1 MNLKWCCFCVAAASL
16 TVISVKA
23 VSGMITESIKGQLQL
38 IYPIFYVMLVIMVA
52 SCAFQIK
59 LVKVFSLSASLFFFF
74 FFPVSL
80 FFYCSNPLCVPQARS
95 NFCFPV
101 PEQTEENN
109 ILDMVTLYLQHTF
122 NIMMDEQTGTY
133 NQGYYI
139 PCNFLNLIFFSQQIS
154 QSGNENVWCHRGGS
168 HQLCVF
174 HCQRYCC
181 RYVMK
186 VSLFGFKAYSF
197 SDEMISQVI
206 FCVTNNAPILVIL
219 AKSDI
224 SYSVPSAVVY
234 KWLKTLSWATQLY
247 WGDMFLLNPTNIAQV
262 SHIISSKIN
271 MYYSAAQERTE
282 NYGSQ
287 L

>member
-1 MNLKWCCFCVAAASL
+1 MNLKWCCLCVAAASL

-59 LVKVFSLSASLFFFF
+59 LVKVFSLSASLLLSFFFF
-74 FFPVSL
+74 FSCQPL
-80 FFYCSNPLCVPQARS
+80 FYCSNPLCVPQARS

-168 HQLCVF
+168 YQLCVF

-186 VSLFGFKAYSF
+186 VSLFGFKACSF
-197 SDEMISQVI
+197 SDEMMSQVI
-206 FCVTNNAPILVIL
+206 LCVLLSLTSPLKPPNQHWSNTGNSCKVWYILFCALE
-219 AKSDI
+219 
-224 SYSVPSAVVY
+224 
-234 KWLKTLSWATQLY
+234 LSCWIQMIKNT
-247 WGDMFLLNPTNIAQV
+247 
-262 SHIISSKIN
+262 
-271 MYYSAAQERTE
+271 
-282 NYGSQ
+282 
-287 L
+287 

>member
-1 MNLKWCCFCVAAASL
+1 M
-16 TVISVKA
+16 
-23 VSGMITESIKGQLQL
+23 
-38 IYPIFYVMLVIMVA
+38 
-52 SCAFQIK
+52 
-59 LVKVFSLSASLFFFF
+59 
-74 FFPVSL
+74 
-80 FFYCSNPLCVPQARS
+80 PQARS

-168 HQLCVF
+168 YQLCVF

-186 VSLFGFKAYSF
+186 VSLFGFKACSF
-197 SDEMISQVI
+197 SDEMMSQVI
-206 FCVTNNAPILVIL
+206 LCVLLSLTYPLKPPNQHWSNTGNSCKVWYILFCALE
-219 AKSDI
+219 
-224 SYSVPSAVVY
+224 
-234 KWLKTLSWATQLY
+234 LSCWIQMIKNT
-247 WGDMFLLNPTNIAQV
+247 
-262 SHIISSKIN
+262 
-271 MYYSAAQERTE
+271 
-282 NYGSQ
+282 
-287 L
+287 